1 MKKRTTF
8 FLLIL
13 TIALSATTVAC
24 TKTQSP
30 SDVFQS
36 MADAY
41 QKKDDEKA
49 NEYAIQPQLAEQYI
63 DYSDEIENMVTL
75 DPLTSTTPERSSILS
90 RLIDGKIRDFDYEI
104 VSESVNGDDATLTV
118 QGTVYDLER
127 CLTTVMNDAV
137 TEWDE
142 SMTRSERERLV
153 LKIKNDLGEEIRKT
167 AKDKV
172 LTVSV
177 TAKRMEGAWKIDL
190 DNGELMNLFT
200 GNLYK

>member
-13 TIALSATTVAC
+13 TCTVGNNC
-24 TKTQSP
+24 RLHENQSP

-41 QKKDDEKA
+41 QKKTTKA

-104 VSESVNGDDATLTV
+104 VSESVNGDDATLTGKERSTTWSV
-118 QGTVYDLER
+118 PYDGHER
-127 CLTTVMNDAV
+127 
-137 TEWDE
+137 
-142 SMTRSERERLV
+142 RRH
-153 LKIKNDLGEEIRKT
+153 
-167 AKDKV
+167 
-172 LTVSV
+172 
-177 TAKRMEGAWKIDL
+177 RMGRID
-190 DNGELMNLFT
+190 DSQ
-200 GNLYK
+200 